1 MNRQRQQTL
10 RAGLRFSVIGVV
22 SCGFKFQLLSQG
34 PQYCRKAK
42 GQKEEKIPGFRCQV
56 SGVRLF
62 PMSTVVFRLRRK
74 AMKTQTSFLLV
85 LSWISV
91 ATVHA
96 AQPSGNDISARVF
109 NSTDVTVS
117 SLKPG
122 EWVSLSFDSERWDT
136 ANLHETASN
145 SGRLKAP
152 AAGKYYIFANITW
165 ESPIGSGLW
174 GLRLQL
180 NGKTII
186 AEQSLPNTAAPFRI
200 SMSVGTLYALAAGDY
215 VEVQVFQN
223 SGNPLLIR
231 SIPATSPEFGM
242 ARVP

>member
-1 MNRQRQQTL
+1 
-10 RAGLRFSVIGVV
+10 
-22 SCGFKFQLLSQG
+22 
-34 PQYCRKAK
+34 
-42 GQKEEKIPGFRCQV
+42 
-56 SGVRLF
+56 
-62 PMSTVVFRLRRK
+62 
-74 AMKTQTSFLLV
+74 MKTRMSLLLI
-85 LSWISV
+85 LSLISI
-91 ATVHA
+91 AAVHA
-96 AQPSGNDISARVF
+96 AQPSVNDVSARVF
-109 NSTDVTVS
+109 NSADVTVPNMN
-117 SLKPG
+117 PG
-122 EWVSLSFDSERWDT
+122 EWTSLTFNSERWDT
-136 ANLHETASN
+136 ANLHETTTN

-165 ESPIGSGLW
+165 ESPIASGLW

-180 NGKTII
+180 NGKTVI

-215 VEVQVFQN
+215 VEAQVFQN